1 MRRLTVLI
9 VGAALAIPAAAAA
22 ASPAAAP
29 ATAAAPRAATPASA
43 GLTLAARHV
52 NGSVGAIVS
61 DWDWTVHGAI
71 APYVP
76 GQRITLHVFRN
87 GKRIITTTLA
97 IHRDGDR
104 GTFASSLRIGGVG
117 RISVRAIHYATPA
130 QGLLVSHTYSI
141 WLVAPA
147 AQPGESTYA
156 VRILQHDLSALHY
169 VVGAPGVYDA
179 QTQQA
184 VVAFRKLAN
193 LVRNDVV
200 DDTVFQAIAAGAGVF
215 TVRYPSQGRH
225 VEADLTHQ
233 VLALIGANGAVQR
246 IYQISSGKPSTPTQL
261 GTYSV
266 YWKEWGTNSDG
277 MVDSN
282 FFNGGDAIH
291 GYAEVPTYAASHGCL
306 RVWIPDAAAIYGWV
320 AVGTPVDVY
329 YRGLP
334 L

>member
-1 MRRLTVLI
+1 MRWLAVLI
-9 VGAALAIPAAAAA
+9 VGCALAAPTAATAAG
-22 ASPAAAP
+22 AAAP
-29 ATAAAPRAATPASA
+29 PGAAPASA
-43 GLTLAARHV
+43 GLTLTAGHV

-61 DWDWTVHGAI
+61 DWDWTVHGTI
-71 APYVP
+71 APYVA

-87 GKRIITTTLA
+87 GRRIATATLA

-104 GTFASSLRIGGVG
+104 GTFARTLRIGGVG

-130 QGLLVSHTYSI
+130 QGLLVSRPYSV
-141 WLVAPA
+141 WLVTPV
-147 AQPGESTYA
+147 AQPGESSYA

-184 VVAFRKLAN
+184 VIAFRKLAN

-200 DDTVFQAIAAGAGVF
+200 DATVFQALATGAGVF

-246 IYQISSGKPSTPTQL
+246 IYQISSGKPSTPTEL

-306 RVWIPDAAAIYGWV
+306 RVWIPDAAAIYGWME
-320 AVGTPVDVY
+320 VGTPVDVF
-329 YRGLP
+329 YRGMP
-334 L
+334 I

>member
-1 MRRLTVLI
+1 MRWLAVLI
-9 VGAALAIPAAAAA
+9 AGCALAAPTAATAAGAAAPPAAA
-22 ASPAAAP
+22 
-29 ATAAAPRAATPASA
+29 PASA
-43 GLTLAARHV
+43 GLTLAAGHV

-61 DWDWTVHGAI
+61 DWSWTVHGTI
-71 APYVP
+71 APYVA

-87 GKRIITTTLA
+87 GRRIAAATLA
-97 IHRDGDR
+97 IRRDGDR
-104 GTFASSLRIGGVG
+104 GTFARALRIGGVG

-130 QGLLVSHTYSI
+130 QGLLVSRAYSL
-141 WLVAPA
+141 WLVAPQ
-147 AQPGESTYA
+147 AQPGESSYA

-169 VVGAPGVYDA
+169 IVGAPGVYDA

-233 VLALIGANGAVQR
+233 VMALIGANGAVQR

-320 AVGTPVDVY
+320 DVGTTVDVY
-329 YRGLP
+329 YRGMP
-334 L
+334 I

>member
-1 MRRLTVLI
+1 MRWLAVLI
-9 VGAALAIPAAAAA
+9 AGAALTPPAAAAA
-22 ASPAAAP
+22 ASPSAASLKAPAAVAAASP
-29 ATAAAPRAATPASA
+29 A
-43 GLTLAARHV
+43 LTLTARHV

-61 DWDWTVHGAI
+61 DWNWTVHGVI
-71 APYVP
+71 APYVS

-87 GKRIITTTLA
+87 GTRIITRTQA

-104 GTFASSLRIGGVG
+104 GVFSSPLRIGGVG
-117 RISVRAIHYATPA
+117 RINVRAIHYATAA
-130 QGLLVSHTYSI
+130 QGLLVSRAYSI
-141 WLVAPA
+141 WLVAPE
-147 AQPGESTYA
+147 AQPGESSFA

-184 VVAFRKLAN
+184 VIAFRKLAN

-200 DDTVFQAIAAGAGVF
+200 DATVFDALASGAGVF
-215 TVRYPSQGRH
+215 TVRFPSHGRH

-233 VLALIGANGAVQR
+233 VLALIGSGGDVQR

-261 GTYSV
+261 GSYSV

-306 RVWIPDAAAIYGWV
+306 RVWIPDAAAIYAWV
-320 AVGTPVDVY
+320 RVGTPVDVY
-329 YRGLP
+329 YRGMP

>member
-22 ASPAAAP
+22 SPPAAP
-29 ATAAAPRAATPASA
+29 ATATSASA

-147 AQPGESTYA
+147 AQPGESSYA

-184 VVAFRKLAN
+184 VIAFRKLAD

-200 DDTVFQAIAAGAGVF
+200 DATVFQALAAGAGVF
-215 TVRYPSQGRH
+215 TIRFPSHGRH

-233 VLALIGANGAVQR
+233 VLALIGADGAVQR

-261 GTYSV
+261 GSYSV

>member
-1 MRRLTVLI
+1 MRWLAVLI
-9 VGAALAIPAAAAA
+9 VGGALASPTAATAAGTA
-22 ASPAAAP
+22 APLAAAP
-29 ATAAAPRAATPASA
+29 AAA
-43 GLTLAARHV
+43 GLTLTATHV

-61 DWDWTVHGAI
+61 DWNWTVHGTI
-71 APYVP
+71 APYVA

-87 GKRIITTTLA
+87 GRRIAAATLA

-104 GTFASSLRIGGVG
+104 GTFARALRIGGVG
-117 RISVRAIHYATPA
+117 RISVRAIHFATPA
-130 QGLLVSHTYSI
+130 QGLLVSRAYSL
-141 WLVAPA
+141 WLVAPQ
-147 AQPGESTYA
+147 AQPGESSYA

-169 VVGAPGVYDA
+169 IVGAPGVYDA

-233 VLALIGANGAVQR
+233 VMALIGANGAVQR

-320 AVGTPVDVY
+320 DVGTTVDVY
-329 YRGLP
+329 YRGMP
-334 L
+334 I

>member
-1 MRRLTVLI
+1 MRWLAVLT
-9 VGAALAIPAAAAA
+9 VGAALSTPAAAMA
-22 ASPAAAP
+22 ASPAAASFRAP
-29 ATAAAPRAATPASA
+29 AATAAASP
-43 GLTLAARHV
+43 GLTLGARHV
-52 NGSVGAIVS
+52 NGSVGAVVS
-61 DWDWTVHGAI
+61 DWNWTVHGAI
-71 APYVP
+71 APYVG

-87 GKRIITTTLA
+87 GTRIITRTLA

-104 GTFASSLRIGGVG
+104 GTFSSSLRIGGVG

-130 QGLLVSHTYSI
+130 QGLLVSRAYSL
-141 WLVAPA
+141 WLVAPTA
-147 AQPGESTYA
+147 APGQSSYA
-156 VRILQHDLSALHY
+156 VRILQHDLNALHY

-184 VVAFRKLAN
+184 VIAFRKLAN

-200 DDTVFQAIAAGAGVF
+200 NATVFDAIAAGAGVF
-215 TVRYPSQGRH
+215 TVRFPSHGRH
-225 VEADLTHQ
+225 VEGDLTHQ
-233 VLALIGANGAVQR
+233 VLALIGADGDVQR

-261 GTYSV
+261 GSYSV

-306 RVWIPDAAAIYGWV
+306 RVWIPDAAAIYAWV
-320 AVGTPVDVY
+320 RVGTPVDVY
-329 YRGLP
+329 YRGMP